1 MPPVAPGVGHQE
13 AVLSLFRLK
22 VRRSHL
28 RLEIVIK
35 IEEEGDRGS
44 QVRAW
49 VKVGEVRTEQD
60 TLMK

>member
-1 MPPVAPGVGHQE
+1 M
-13 AVLSLFRLK
+13 SLFRHK

-28 RLEIVIK
+28 RLEIAIK